1 MQDSKWKLVL
11 KNYVKNNYK
20 EYILTSLIFII
31 GLFIGVMI
39 INNSTETQSSEITT
53 YLNEFITKF
62 KGIQNINKTSLI
74 FTSIKNNII
83 LAVIIWAAGTT
94 VIGLPIVLIA
104 ILLRGLIL
112 GYTISA
118 VTLTLGASKG
128 IIFCLIS
135 IFLQNILFIP
145 AVLTLGVSSIKL
157 YKSIMKDKRRE
168 NIKVEIIRHTII
180 SAIMILV
187 LVISSLIENV
197 ISITLLKSFIKYF
210 KKNSKKLFTILE

>member
-39 INNSTETQSSEITT
+39 INNCTETQSSEITT

-74 FTSIKNNII
+74 FTSIKNNTI
-83 LAVIIWAAGTT
+83 LAVINWLAGTT

-104 ILLRGLIL
+104 IMLRGLIL

-118 VTLTLGASKG
+118 VTLTLGAPKG

-157 YKSIMKDKRRE
+157 YKSIMKDKGRE

-180 SAIMILV
+180 SAIMV
-187 LVISSLIENV
+187 LGLCISSLIENV

-210 KKNSKKLFTILE
+210 

>member
-11 KNYVKNNYK
+11 KKYVKNNYK

-83 LAVIIWAAGTT
+83 LAVIIWVAGTT

-187 LVISSLIENV
+187 LVISSLVENV

-210 KKNSKKLFTILE
+210 

>member
-11 KNYVKNNYK
+11 KNYVKNNYR

-31 GLFIGVMI
+31 GLFIGVMT

-83 LAVIIWAAGTT
+83 LAVIIWVAGTT

-187 LVISSLIENV
+187 LVISSLVENV

-210 KKNSKKLFTILE
+210 

>member
-83 LAVIIWAAGTT
+83 LAVIIWVAGTT

-118 VTLTLGASKG
+118 VTLTFGASKG
-128 IIFCLIS
+128 IIFCSIS

-187 LVISSLIENV
+187 LVISSLVENV

-210 KKNSKKLFTILE
+210 

>member
-83 LAVIIWAAGTT
+83 LAVIIWVAGTT

-128 IIFCLIS
+128 IIFCLIA

-210 KKNSKKLFTILE
+210 

>member
-83 LAVIIWAAGTT
+83 LAVIIWVAGTT

-128 IIFCLIS
+128 IIFCLIA

-187 LVISSLIENV
+187 LVISSLVENV

-210 KKNSKKLFTILE
+210 

>member
-39 INNSTETQSSEITT
+39 INNSTETHSSEITT

-83 LAVIIWAAGTT
+83 LAVIIWVAGTT

-118 VTLTLGASKG
+118 VTLTFGASKG

-187 LVISSLIENV
+187 LVISSLVENV

-210 KKNSKKLFTILE
+210 

>member
-11 KNYVKNNYK
+11 KNYVKNNYR

-83 LAVIIWAAGTT
+83 LAVIIWVAGTT

-187 LVISSLIENV
+187 LVISSLVENV

-210 KKNSKKLFTILE
+210 

>member
-39 INNSTETQSSEITT
+39 INNCTETQSSEITT

-83 LAVIIWAAGTT
+83 LAVIIWLAGTT
-94 VIGLPIVLIA
+94 AIGLPIVLIA
-104 ILLRGLIL
+104 IMLRGLIL
-112 GYTISA
+112 GYTISV
-118 VTLTLGASKG
+118 VTLTLGAPKG

-157 YKSIMKDKRRE
+157 YNSIMKDKGRE

-180 SAIMILV
+180 SAIMV
-187 LVISSLIENV
+187 LGLCISSLIENV

-210 KKNSKKLFTILE
+210 

>member
-39 INNSTETQSSEITT
+39 INNCTETQSSEITT
-53 YLNEFITKF
+53 YLNDFITKF

-83 LAVIIWAAGTT
+83 LAVIIWLAGTT

-104 ILLRGLIL
+104 IMLRGLIL

-180 SAIMILV
+180 SAIMVLV
-187 LVISSLIENV
+187 LCISSLIENV

-210 KKNSKKLFTILE
+210 

>member
-83 LAVIIWAAGTT
+83 LAVIIWVAGTT

-187 LVISSLIENV
+187 LVISSLVENV
-197 ISITLLKSFIKYF
+197 ISITFLKSFIKYF
-210 KKNSKKLFTILE
+210 

>member
-31 GLFIGVMI
+31 GLFIGVMT

-83 LAVIIWAAGTT
+83 LAVIIWVAGTT

-187 LVISSLIENV
+187 LVISSLVENV

-210 KKNSKKLFTILE
+210 

>member
-83 LAVIIWAAGTT
+83 LAVIIWVAGTT

-118 VTLTLGASKG
+118 VTLTFNVSKG
-128 IIFCLIS
+128 IIFCLIA

-187 LVISSLIENV
+187 LVISSLVENV

-210 KKNSKKLFTILE
+210 

>member
-20 EYILTSLIFII
+20 EYTLTSLIFII

-83 LAVIIWAAGTT
+83 LAVIIWVAGTT

-187 LVISSLIENV
+187 LVISSLVENV

-210 KKNSKKLFTILE
+210 

>member
-83 LAVIIWAAGTT
+83 LAVIIWVAGTT

-135 IFLQNILFIP
+135 IFLQNILFMP

-187 LVISSLIENV
+187 LVISSLVENI

-210 KKNSKKLFTILE
+210 

>member
-1 MQDSKWKLVL
+1 
-11 KNYVKNNYK
+11 
-20 EYILTSLIFII
+20 
-31 GLFIGVMI
+31 MI

-83 LAVIIWAAGTT
+83 LAVIIWVAGTT

-187 LVISSLIENV
+187 LVISSLVENV

-210 KKNSKKLFTILE
+210 

>member
-39 INNSTETQSSEITT
+39 INNCTETQSSEITA

-83 LAVIIWAAGTT
+83 LAVIIWVAGTT

-135 IFLQNILFIP
+135 IFLQNILFMP

-157 YKSIMKDKRRE
+157 YKSKMKDKRRE

-187 LVISSLIENV
+187 LVISSLVENV
-197 ISITLLKSFIKYF
+197 ISITFLKSFIKYF
-210 KKNSKKLFTILE
+210 

>member
-83 LAVIIWAAGTT
+83 LAVIIWVAGTT

-187 LVISSLIENV
+187 LVISSLVENV

-210 KKNSKKLFTILE
+210 

>member
-210 KKNSKKLFTILE
+210 

>member
-39 INNSTETQSSEITT
+39 INNCTEIQSSEITT

-83 LAVIIWAAGTT
+83 LAVIIWLAGTT

-104 ILLRGLIL
+104 VMLRGLIL

-118 VTLTLGASKG
+118 VTLTLGAPKG

-157 YKSIMKDKRRE
+157 YKSIMKDKGRE

-180 SAIMILV
+180 SAIMV
-187 LVISSLIENV
+187 LGLCISSLIENV

-210 KKNSKKLFTILE
+210 

>member
-11 KNYVKNNYK
+11 KNYVKNNYR

-83 LAVIIWAAGTT
+83 LAVIIWVAGTT

-128 IIFCLIS
+128 IIFCLIA

-187 LVISSLIENV
+187 LVISSLVENV

-210 KKNSKKLFTILE
+210 

>member
-83 LAVIIWAAGTT
+83 LAVIIWVAGTT

-210 KKNSKKLFTILE
+210 

>member
-39 INNSTETQSSEITT
+39 INNCTETQSSEITT

-74 FTSIKNNII
+74 FTSIKNNTI
-83 LAVIIWAAGTT
+83 LAVIIWLAGTT

-104 ILLRGLIL
+104 IMLRGLIL

-118 VTLTLGASKG
+118 VTLTLGAPKG

-157 YKSIMKDKRRE
+157 YKSIMKDKGRE

-180 SAIMILV
+180 SAIMV
-187 LVISSLIENV
+187 LGLCISSLIENV

-210 KKNSKKLFTILE
+210 

>member
-31 GLFIGVMI
+31 GLFIGVMT

-83 LAVIIWAAGTT
+83 LAVIIWVAGTT

-187 LVISSLIENV
+187 LVISSLVENV
-197 ISITLLKSFIKYF
+197 ISITFLKSFIKYF
-210 KKNSKKLFTILE
+210 